1 MAISLSIPCEGTML
15 PTKAALTNLFVQIA
29 NLPSVLTVEIE
40 RIRREI
46 AVEVDEEIRRRLLEK
61 IAPLEAAI
69 EQVKSIISKVEKL
82 LGNFPI
88 SLSKPIF
95 KGLSIPDI
103 EWERRIT
110 ALCQEFH
117 LYVQAKLMEIINN
130 VLPISFVV
138 PVLGLSIDI
147 VALFANPSYR
157 AALKAQIAEQIDSLF
172 GLLPDIY
179 KFYDGV
185 KYGVNSIAIRAEI
198 LFSYIMA
205 KLQNGALSIIYGAI
219 GGLINKFKTIWDTL
233 GLPSLPALLSI
244 DIGAIIQG
252 AISSLIEQLKKAPDR
267 IKNEIRK
274 QIIKVIEGIS
284 LFGFNLA
291 SLIGGEIKD
300 FVISLEEKIHRYIE
314 VLQNFA
320 EQWPMYLIKKF
331 MAKINKFFKLIGLG
345 ALFQWFTLDFCK
357 FLKIVG
363 LPTSISFDVDV
374 SISSGVTTTTTLENN
389 YTDPYPGVTGELP
402 DPA

>member
-147 VALFANPSYR
+147 VALFADPSYR

-205 KLQNGALSIIYGAI
+205 KLQNGALSIIYEAI

-252 AISSLIEQLKKAPDR
+252 AISSLIEQLKNAPDR

>member
-1 MAISLSIPCEGTML
+1 ML

-82 LGNFPI
+82 LENFPI

-252 AISSLIEQLKKAPDR
+252 AISSLIEQLKNAPDR

>member
-69 EQVKSIISKVEKL
+69 EQVNSIISKVEKL

-147 VALFANPSYR
+147 VALFADPSYR

-252 AISSLIEQLKKAPDR
+252 AISSLIEELKTAPDR
-267 IKNEIRK
+267 IKNEIRR

>member
-15 PTKAALTNLFVQIA
+15 PTKAALTNLFVQVA
-29 NLPSVLTVEIE
+29 NLPSVLQVEIE
-40 RIRREI
+40 RIVRE
-46 AVEVDEEIRRRLLEK
+46 AALQVEDEARRRLLQQ
-61 IAPLEAAI
+61 I
-69 EQVKSIISKVEKL
+69 EPIQKTIDQVKSIISSIENI

-147 VALFANPSYR
+147 VALFADPSYR

-252 AISSLIEQLKKAPDR
+252 AISSLIEELKSAPDR

-284 LFGFNLA
+284 IFGFSLA

-320 EQWPMYLIKKF
+320 EQWPMYLLKKF

-363 LPTSISFDVDV
+363 LPTSISFNVDV
-374 SISSGVTTTTTLENN
+374 SLSGVTTTTSLENN
-389 YTDPYPGVTGELP
+389 YVDPYPGVTGELP

>member
-147 VALFANPSYR
+147 VALFADPSYR

-252 AISSLIEQLKKAPDR
+252 AISSLIEQLKNAPDR

>member
-147 VALFANPSYR
+147 VALFADPSYR

>member
-1 MAISLSIPCEGTML
+1 MAVTLSIPCEGTML

-29 NLPSVLTVEIE
+29 NLPSVLQVEIE
-40 RIRREI
+40 RIARE
-46 AVEVDEEIRRRLLEK
+46 AALQVEDEARRRLLQQ
-61 IAPLEAAI
+61 I
-69 EQVKSIISKVEKL
+69 EPIQKTIDQVKSIISSIENI

-117 LYVQAKLMEIINN
+117 LYVQAKLMELINN
-130 VLPISFVV
+130 VLPISFAI

-147 VALFANPSYR
+147 VQLFSNSGYR
-157 AALKAQIAEQIDSLF
+157 ASLKAQIAEQIDSLF
-172 GLLPDIY
+172 GLLPDVY
-179 KFYDGV
+179 KFYDGI
-185 KYGVNSIAIRAEI
+185 KYGVSSIAIRAEI
-198 LFSYIMA
+198 IFSYIMA
-205 KLQNGALSIIYGAI
+205 KLQNGAMSIIHGAI
-219 GGLINKFKTIWDTL
+219 AGLISKFKSIWDTL

-252 AISSLIEQLKKAPDR
+252 AISSLIEELKSAPDR
-267 IKNEIRK
+267 IKNEIRR

-284 LFGFNLA
+284 IFGFSLA

-320 EQWPMYLIKKF
+320 EQWPMYLLKKF

-363 LPTSISFDVDV
+363 LPTSISFNVDV
-374 SISSGVTTTTTLENN
+374 SLSGVTTTTSLENN
-389 YTDPYPGVTGELP
+389 YEDPFPGVIGELP

>member
-147 VALFANPSYR
+147 VALFADPSYR
-157 AALKAQIAEQIDSLF
+157 ATLKAQIAEQIDSLF

-252 AISSLIEQLKKAPDR
+252 AISSLIEQLKNAPDR